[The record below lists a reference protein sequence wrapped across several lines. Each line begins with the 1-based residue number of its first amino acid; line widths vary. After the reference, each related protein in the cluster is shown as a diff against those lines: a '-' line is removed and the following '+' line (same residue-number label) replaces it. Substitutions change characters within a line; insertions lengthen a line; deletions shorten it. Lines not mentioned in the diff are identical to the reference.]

1 MGESLSQVSPSR
13 EHGLHGTARH
23 STARTFSAAAAAVS
37 AVSGAAGAAAAAAV
51 AAAAVCVARGCCGC
65 GCGGGGAAAVRGAF
79 TPRGHSRTRRVRVI
93 NYQTAERTHATC
105 ATRDVLLAVVRASIV
120 LSIPD
125 FICHFM
131 VALIIYFFYARLPTA
146 RRKFDGVARNAPPV
160 CQTETGRSAV
170 VRRKRDARTVS
181 LLRACAITRT
191 RDPCSRRT
199 VARARVTILV
209 FLWLYFRLLV
219 ASFDRGGDGGDRR
232 CPTLLDRLVLLRPLR
247 RSRPRRR
254 HIRRCARR

>member
-1 MGESLSQVSPSR
+1 MLRLRRWRSSG
-13 EHGLHGTARH
+13 GARRVH
-23 STARTFSAAAAAVS
+23 
-37 AVSGAAGAAAAAAV
+37 AAGPLTSHG
-51 AAAAVCVARGCCGC
+51 RGGS
-65 GCGGGGAAAVRGAF
+65 G
-79 TPRGHSRTRRVRVI
+79 
-93 NYQTAERTHATC
+93 YQTAERTHATC

-160 CQTETGRSAV
+160 RQTETGRWAV
-170 VRRKRDARTVS
+170 VRWKRDARIVS
-181 LLRACAITRT
+181 LSRACALPRT
-191 RDPCSRRT
+191 RDPRSRRT

-219 ASFDRGGDGGDRR
+219 ASFDRGGGDGGDAVQR
-232 CPTLLDRLVLLRPLR
+232 CL
-247 RSRPRRR
+247 
-254 HIRRCARR
+254 IE